1 MAIPK
6 ILALESPTYQPA
18 MRIINALT
26 VAENATVTTSFDHN
40 YLVGLIVRL
49 LIPSE
54 FGMIQ
59 ANNLVGTITSV
70 PGSDSFVVDIDT
82 RGFDSFVLAS
92 SAVPL
97 PWYIN
102 DYATVVSIGE
112 INSSLKQATK
122 NVL

>member
-1 MAIPK
+1 MAIPM
-6 ILALESPTYQPA
+6 ILAIESPTYQAA

-26 VAENATVTTSFDHN
+26 LAGNATVTTSFDHD

-54 FGMIQ
+54 FGMIE
-59 ANNLVGTITSV
+59 ANNLVGTILSV
-70 PGSDSFVVDIDT
+70 PGSDSFVVDINT
-82 RGFDSFVLAS
+82 RGFDAFVLAS
-92 SAVPL
+92 AAVPL

-102 DYATVVSIGE
+102 DYATVVPIAEKSAKL
-112 INSSLKQATK
+112 NQATR

>member
-1 MAIPK
+1 MAIPM

-26 VAENATVTTSFDHN
+26 LAENATVTTSFDHD

-59 ANNLVGTITSV
+59 ANNLVGTIISV
-70 PGSDSFVVDIDT
+70 PGSGSFVVDIDT
-82 RGFDSFVLAS
+82 RGFDAFVLAS

-102 DYATVVSIGE
+102 DYATVVPVGE
-112 INSSLKQATK
+112 VNSSLEQATK